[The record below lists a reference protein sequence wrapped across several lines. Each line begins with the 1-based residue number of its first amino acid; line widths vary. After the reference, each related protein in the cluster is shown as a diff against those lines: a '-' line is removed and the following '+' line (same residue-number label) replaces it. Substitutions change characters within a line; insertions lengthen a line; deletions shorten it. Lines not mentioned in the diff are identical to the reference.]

1 MELGQRLKQARLA
14 LGLSQRQLC
23 GDTITRNML
32 SQIENGAA
40 HPSMDTLRCLAARLG
55 KPVSYFLEEETVTSP
70 NQPAM
75 AAARE
80 AARTGAWQQVLTAL
94 ESYRHRDP
102 VFDEEA
108 GLLRYLALTALAQ
121 GALEAGKKPYALDL
135 LDQANQ
141 QRSIYITAELRQK
154 ATLLTAKA
162 TGHPEDLP
170 AIDEFLLLH
179 ARAAL
184 AQGDIPR
191 CAALLDG
198 CEEKSSPEWNLL
210 RGKACLQTADYADA
224 VKRLHAA
231 GERYPAETAP
241 LLETAYR
248 ELGDYKMA
256 YEYACKQR
264 KL

>member
-40 HPSMDTLRCLAARLG
+40 RPSMDTLHCLAARLG

-70 NQPAM
+70 NQSAM
-75 AAARE
+75 AAARA

-94 ESYRHRDP
+94 EPYRRKDP

-108 GLLRYLALTALAQ
+108 GLLRYLALTALAE
-121 GALEAGKKPYALDL
+121 GALDAGKKPYAMDL
-135 LDQANQ
+135 LEQAKNLS
-141 QRSIYITAELRQK
+141 SIYITAQLRQK
-154 ATLLTAKA
+154 AALLTAKA
-162 TGHPEDLP
+162 TGHPENLP
-170 AIDEFLLLH
+170 AIDELLLLH
-179 ARAAL
+179 ARAAMV
-184 AQGDIPR
+184 QGDLPR

-198 CEEKSSPEWNLL
+198 CAVQSSPEWNLL
-210 RGKACLQTADYADA
+210 RGRAYLKAGAYGSA
-224 VKRLHAA
+224 VTHLREAEA
-231 GERYPAETAP
+231 QFPAEAAP

-264 KL
+264 